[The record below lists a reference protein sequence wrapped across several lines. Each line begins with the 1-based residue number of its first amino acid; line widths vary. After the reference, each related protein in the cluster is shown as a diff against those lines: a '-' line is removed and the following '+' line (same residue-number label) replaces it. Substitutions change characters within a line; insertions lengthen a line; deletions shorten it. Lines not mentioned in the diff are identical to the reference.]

1 MYNLYSIKK
10 LILRVL
16 LLFFLTSCSTEPVR
30 QVHGVPNL
38 ENKYN
43 SIFNEISNKND
54 VINIFGETLLKEY
67 PDDSIWIYAETERTN
82 NFFGNKKIIKNNL
95 LVLEFNSKGI
105 LISKNILDA
114 KKIKDLDFE
123 KITTKSFALNEN
135 FSKKFLTSL
144 RKRLQNKADTQT
156 SK

>member
-30 QVHGVPNL
+30 QVSGVPNL

-67 PDDSIWIYAETERTN
+67 PDDSIWIYAGTERTN
-82 NFFGNKKIIKNNL
+82 NFF
-95 LVLEFNSKGI
+95 
-105 LISKNILDA
+105 
-114 KKIKDLDFE
+114 
-123 KITTKSFALNEN
+123 
-135 FSKKFLTSL
+135 
-144 RKRLQNKADTQT
+144 
-156 SK
+156 